1 MFAFIANLRIF
12 KKIALGVACVLVP
25 LAAGLA
31 WNCASMSR
39 LDALFREYRDKADSM
54 MLAEKLLDD
63 MNAYGFVAQTYA
75 RLGDETLMDKA
86 SDIGGVVNDDV
97 AALRKAISNANRLPL
112 LDRADQRNQELAQQV
127 SHAFETRAA
136 AADSGKAEAAA
147 IATISA
153 EIAHQSQQLDADAQ
167 ALVAGL
173 QADQAAIK
181 ERTGALIHGAL
192 LNLLLALA
200 LGTGTGLAIA
210 FGVARTIAQ
219 PIAAMTAV
227 MNRLATGETVASIP
241 YAERKDEVG
250 QMARAV
256 AVFERNLED
265 NARLRQDAL
274 AQEAQARQAQRA
286 QSIALSDHFERTVGG
301 VIASVGEAAEQLRGS
316 VEALLRATEA
326 SAAEASSVT
335 SATQAAAAKVHAMAA
350 AAEQL
355 SASIA
360 DIAQQFARAQAASA
374 SASAEAEQ
382 SRTQIDAMSAT
393 AAEIGSISNVIGAI
407 AQQTNMLAL
416 NATIEAARAG
426 EAGRGFAVVAQEV
439 KALAAQT
446 EKATGSIGERM
457 VAVQQATQT
466 AARSI
471 CAIAE
476 TTEVANQLA
485 ASIGAVV
492 EQQNAATQEIAA
504 NATQTSSDVQAIA
517 ANIAN
522 VGEAAS
528 LSRDACGRLLSAAG
542 ALSQQADRLKEEMQS
557 VLTHLRAA

>member
-1 MFAFIANLRIF
+1 MFSFIANLRIF
-12 KKIALGVACVLVP
+12 KKISLGVICVLIP
-25 LAAGLA
+25 LAAALA
-31 WNCASMSR
+31 WNCFSMSR
-39 LDALFREYRDKADSM
+39 LETLFGEYRDKAEAM
-54 MLAEKLLDD
+54 TLAEKLLKD
-63 MNAYGFVAQTYA
+63 MNAYGFAAQTYA
-75 RLGDETLMDKA
+75 RIGDDILLDKA
-86 SDIGGVVNDDV
+86 SEIGGFVNEDV
-97 AALRKAISNANRLPL
+97 AVLREAIRNPARMPL
-112 LDRADQRNQELAQQV
+112 LDRADQKNQELAQQV
-127 SHAFETRAA
+127 SHVFEVRGTPGEG
-136 AADSGKAEAAA
+136 GKVDAGA
-147 IATISA
+147 IAAISA
-153 EIAHQSQQLDADAQ
+153 EIAQQSEALGADALT
-167 ALVAGL
+167 LVDGL
-173 QADQAAIK
+173 RADQAAIK
-181 ERTGALIHGAL
+181 ESTGAVIHAAL
-192 LNLLLALA
+192 RNLLLALG
-200 LGTGTGLAIA
+200 LGLSAGLAIA
-210 FGVARTIAQ
+210 YGVARTIAQ
-219 PIAAMTAV
+219 PIAAMTEV
-227 MNRLATGETVASIP
+227 MNLLANGKAVASIP
-241 YAERKDEVG
+241 YAERTDEVG

-265 NARLRQDAL
+265 NAKLRQEAL

-286 QSIALSDHFERTVGG
+286 QAVSVGDHFERSVGG
-301 VIASVGEAAEQLRGS
+301 VIAGVGAAAQQLRVS
-316 VEALLRATEA
+316 AEALLQSTEE
-326 SAAEASSVT
+326 SAAQATSVT
-335 SATQAAAAKVHAMAA
+335 AATRAASAKVHAMAA

-393 AAEIGSISNVIGAI
+393 ASEIGGISNVISAI

-446 EKATGSIGERM
+446 GRATEWIGQRM

-471 CAIAE
+471 GAIAE

-504 NATQTSSDVQAIA
+504 NASQTSHDVQEIA
-517 ANIAN
+517 ANIAS
-522 VGEAAS
+522 VEEAATT
-528 LSRDACGRLLSAAG
+528 SRDACGRLLSAAG
-542 ALSQQADRLKEEMQS
+542 ALSQQADQLSVEMQS
-557 VLTHLRAA
+557 VLRHLRAA